1 MLNQVICL
9 YYQEKKISGHSKI
22 SGIADDFI
30 PSIVDQKLIDG
41 VFSIEDDDAINMS
54 RKLSKELGLGVG
66 LSSGAYAIGAILL
79 NEIAPNTIT
88 VFSDDNKKYLS
99 TELTDKNITYNNP
112 NYISNQVKFISVKK
126 LN

>member
-1 MLNQVICL
+1 
-9 YYQEKKISGHSKI
+9 
-22 SGIADDFI
+22 
-30 PSIVDQKLIDG
+30 
-41 VFSIEDDDAINMS
+41 MS

-79 NEIAPNTIT
+79 NEIAQNTIT

-99 TELTDKNITYNNP
+99 TELTDKNITYDNP